1 MPQRAPRESPMSLTR
16 SDRRSSSTDFTAAQH
31 LPRQLKLHDLVLSQV
46 LTVVGSAWVGIAAGL
61 GRAQTVVWMLAFGTF
76 YLPMAAAVYHLNRE
90 MPLEGGL
97 YVWTRRAFGDTAGFL
112 VAWNIWA
119 YALSTIA
126 TILFEI
132 PSEFAYMVGPSAAW
146 IPENHLTVFCFLAA
160 VLTVLALSAVR
171 GLAVG
176 KWIHNIS
183 GIVMIAAFTLLILA
197 PLWALRH
204 HAPVHFPLFD
214 LQLPE
219 SNATSLAL
227 IGQTLFAA
235 AGIEYIAIMA
245 GESKAPSRDIGRSI
259 LIASPIIFL
268 MFTLGTASVLAFHE
282 RTGGTINYI
291 APIPQTLRLA
301 FGDSGV
307 ANFVARLVILFLQ
320 IRILGA
326 ASLIFTG
333 VTRLPMVAGW
343 DHLIP
348 PWFSQLHP
356 RYRTPTNSILVA
368 TLLVAALLVLA
379 SVGVRA
385 AEAFALLNNA
395 SDILY
400 GLAYLAMFAI
410 PLVGA
415 KAVRARIPTWVAV
428 LCVIGFCATFFS
440 CATGVYP
447 FVDVPN
453 PLHFAVKITATILLT
468 NLIGYAFYRVRGLL
482 APASR

>member
-1 MPQRAPRESPMSLTR
+1 MERP
-16 SDRRSSSTDFTAAQH
+16 AADSAARH
-31 LPRQLKLHDLVLSQV
+31 LPRQLSLRDLVLSQI

-61 GRAQTVVWMLAFGTF
+61 GHAQTVVWLIAFATF

-97 YVWTRRAFGDTAGFL
+97 YVWTRRALGDTAGFL
-112 VAWNIWA
+112 VASNVWA

-126 TILFEI
+126 TILFQI
-132 PSEFAYMVGPSAAW
+132 PSEFSFMIGPSAAW
-146 IPENHLTVFCFLAA
+146 IPENHVVVFCFLVG
-160 VLTVLALSAVR
+160 VLTLLALSAVR
-171 GLAVG
+171 GLAIG

-183 GIVMIAAFTLLILA
+183 SAAMMSAFALLILA
-197 PLWALRH
+197 PLWALVRY
-204 HAPVHFPLFD
+204 APIYFAPFD
-214 LQLPE
+214 LQLPN
-219 SNATSLAL
+219 SSPTSLAL
-227 IGQTLFAA
+227 IGQTLFAS

-282 RTGGTINYI
+282 LTGTNINFI
-291 APIPQTLRLA
+291 APIPQTIRLA
-301 FGDSGV
+301 FGASGF
-307 ANFVARLVILFLQ
+307 ANVLARLVILLLQ

-348 PWFSQLHP
+348 AWFSRLHP

-368 TLLVAALLVLA
+368 IILVAALLVLA
-379 SVGVRA
+379 SAGVRA
-385 AEAFALLNNA
+385 AEAFAVLNNA
-395 SDILY
+395 SNILY

-415 KAVRARIPTWVAV
+415 KLVRARMPKWVAV
-428 LCVIGFCATFFS
+428 LCVIGFCATLFT
-440 CATGVYP
+440 CATSVYP

-453 PLHFAVKITATILLT
+453 PLHFAIKITTTILLT

-482 APASR
+482 APAPRR